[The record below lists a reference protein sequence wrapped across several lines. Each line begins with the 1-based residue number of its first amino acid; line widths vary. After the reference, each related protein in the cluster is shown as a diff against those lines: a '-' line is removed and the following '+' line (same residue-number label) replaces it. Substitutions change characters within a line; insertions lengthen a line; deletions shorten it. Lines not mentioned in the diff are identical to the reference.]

1 MPGVSA
7 WTQPP
12 APACLSQALQRPR
25 QGGLRDCTVGQGR
38 HSGPASRTSGQGPRK
53 APGSGDLPHGARC
66 PLEQPGHSHTGP
78 GPGVRG
84 DVSGMRRKG
93 WVGSL
98 SEGGVHRG
106 PGPLSC
112 SKPAVGAT
120 PPPEP
125 GGCCRWAEGRRK
137 RPRHQPCPQQTHVDR
152 GHWVPA
158 RLGVSLLGTP
168 WPPRTHTRAPVSRP
182 QSRPLPSACFLQS
195 PRTQHLQPTWCQ
207 GESGVLVWKKGPC
220 RRHQAKDL

>member
-25 QGGLRDCTVGQGR
+25 QGGARDRTVGQGR
-38 HSGPASRTSGQGPRK
+38 RSGPMSRTSGQGPGK
-53 APGSGDLPHGARC
+53 APGSGDLLHGARC
-66 PLEQPGHSHTGP
+66 TLEQPGHSHTGL
-78 GPGVRG
+78 GPRVRG

-93 WVGSL
+93 STKDQGHSPAASL
-98 SEGGVHRG
+98 LWEPPHPPNLGAAAAGPRGGGRG
-106 PGPLSC
+106 QDTVTSPALS
-112 SKPAVGAT
+112 
-120 PPPEP
+120 
-125 GGCCRWAEGRRK
+125 
-137 RPRHQPCPQQTHVDR
+137 RPHVDR
-152 GHWVPA
+152 GHWVPV

-207 GESGVLVWKKGPC
+207 GESGVVTRSQGG
-220 RRHQAKDL
+220 